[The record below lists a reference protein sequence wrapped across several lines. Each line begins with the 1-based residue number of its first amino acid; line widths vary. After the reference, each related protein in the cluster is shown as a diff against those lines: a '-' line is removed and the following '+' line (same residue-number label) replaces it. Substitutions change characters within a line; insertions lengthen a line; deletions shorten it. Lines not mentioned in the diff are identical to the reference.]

1 MVKFTLAFGKALRP
15 LQWTKNLLV
24 FLPLVFAAGVA
35 WSPDDPRELP
45 PLFIDLAV
53 VFLAFCAIASA
64 VYLLNDML
72 DRDADRRHPVKRN
85 RPIASGTVSVPAA
98 VLGAVALAGAGLAA
112 LAWLEMAMVWIVAVY
127 LGINLSYSL
136 GVKNLVVLDLLGVAS
151 GYVIRVALGAVAIEA
166 APSPWLYAT
175 TAAGALFI
183 VVGRRYSELRTGGDG
198 AGQQRP
204 VLAKYSGPLIGQLLT
219 VSAAAAWLSYTLY
232 AVEAPNLPENDAML
246 LTVPL
251 VTVGLFRYLYLVNT
265 SEQAEMPERLIIQ
278 DLPLLI
284 SIAAWVGAS
293 AAILWLAD

>member
-1 MVKFTLAFGKALRP
+1 MAEFALAFVKALRP

-35 WSPDDPRELP
+35 WSPDDPRGLP
-45 PLFIDLAV
+45 PLAATLAV
-53 VFLAFCAIASA
+53 VFLAFCAMSSA
-64 VYLLNDML
+64 VYLVNDVL
-72 DRDADRRHPVKRN
+72 DRQADRRHPVKRS
-85 RPIASGTVSVPAA
+85 RPIASGSVGVPWAL
-98 VLGAVALAGAGLAA
+98 LGAGILAAAGLAVLA
-112 LAWLEMAMVWIVAVY
+112 LLNMAMLWILLIY
-127 LGINLSYSL
+127 LVINASYSL
-136 GVKNLVVLDLLGVAS
+136 GAKNLVVLDLLGVAA
-151 GYVIRVALGAVAIEA
+151 GYVIRVAVGAVAIEA

-183 VVGRRYSELRTGGDG
+183 VVGRRYAELRMGGEG
-198 AGQQRP
+198 AEDQRT

-232 AVEAPNLPENDAML
+232 TVEAPNLPENDAML

-278 DLPLLI
+278 DLPLLF
-284 SIAAWVGAS
+284 SIIAWVGAS
-293 AAILWLAD
+293 AAILWLAG